1 MTSLELHKK
10 NKKHVGV
17 VNLKNKYLFENT
29 RKKNNH
35 LKTIKLTLFT
45 LFKEQKINL
54 SVLTHMV
61 LTDDFVIIPRLHRYP
76 RSAKPFGLRNH
87 GTNPRWRWFFY
98 FKQNPTILRSFG
110 PKSDDFK
117 IFEVEERLFKILRW
131 KLDFFEKNKI
141 LKILGQKPTERNF
154 FENFEKFRKK

>member
-1 MTSLELHKK
+1 MLYTWSH
-10 NKKHVGV
+10 
-17 VNLKNKYLFENT
+17 
-29 RKKNNH
+29 
-35 LKTIKLTLFT
+35 
-45 LFKEQKINL
+45 INL

-61 LTDDFVIIPRLHRYP
+61 LTDDFVIIPRLRRYP

-117 IFEVEERLFKILRW
+117 ISEVGERLFKILRW
-131 KLDFFEKNKI
+131 KLDFFEKNKF
-141 LKILGQKPTERNF
+141 LRILGQKPTKQEFWN
-154 FENFEKFRKK
+154 FRKNFKNIFSRTFQKKHFWKITLYKKIFGPVL